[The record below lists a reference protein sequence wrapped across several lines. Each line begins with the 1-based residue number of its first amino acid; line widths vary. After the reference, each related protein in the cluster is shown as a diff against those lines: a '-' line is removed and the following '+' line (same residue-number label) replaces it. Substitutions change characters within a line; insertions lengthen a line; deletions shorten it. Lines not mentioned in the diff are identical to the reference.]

1 VALTTEPARILH
13 FVAGSEVQNKSGR
26 LWQYGSGKL
35 IRADR
40 TLESGGG
47 AVKMLDRILAA
58 IDPSR
63 EGTRA
68 LRMAIELA
76 REIGADLKV
85 IVVLK
90 PLPACFSFAVSALFA
105 GVWKQSQL
113 KKCIDLETQ
122 ARQQMTRAGLYPD
135 AELVSGSEVFTILKC
150 AKQFQADLI
159 VMGMRNRTIVT
170 DRITQDVAERSPCAV
185 LGVP

>member
-1 VALTTEPARILH
+1 
-13 FVAGSEVQNKSGR
+13 
-26 LWQYGSGKL
+26 
-35 IRADR
+35 
-40 TLESGGG
+40 
-47 AVKMLDRILAA
+47 MLDRILAA

-63 EGTRA
+63 EGARA
-68 LRMAIELA
+68 LQLAIELA

-90 PLPACFSFAVSALFA
+90 PVPACFSFAVSAVFA
-105 GVWKQSQL
+105 QVWKHAQMQ
-113 KKCIDLETQ
+113 KCSALHSH
-122 ARQQMTRAGLYPD
+122 AKQQMAKARLYPD
-135 AELVSGSEVFTILKC
+135 AELVTGSEVHSILRC

-170 DRITQDVAERSPCAV
+170 DRTAQDVAERSPCAV